1 MLDSSEKHELN
12 IQLNEKLFHHYGKS
26 RTSYLLNIAEGLA
39 LHPQK
44 KVSVIKGGIVY
55 SSWNTTISMTKE
67 DQWRSIQNTGLEWKR
82 GGENARKI
90 LCTRLLLFLLLFCFK
105 TVWIYTY
112 SSQQCQATWKCFS
125 AHYKLFYNSTNLK
138 NCAAWGACYCFICR
152 LEKDSRMRSC
162 RQVERMTR
170 GLEMLLSEEWLQE
183 TEIFKLKKGHLN
195 GRCDMTEL

>member
-1 MLDSSEKHELN
+1 MAAACVLDSSEKRELN
-12 IQLNEKLFHHYGKS
+12 IQLNEKLFHHYGKI

-90 LCTRLLLFLLLFCFK
+90 LCTSRSLLFCCCCCFVLK
-105 TVWIYTY
+105 LYEFTPTPLSNARLHESASLHITNY
-112 SSQQCQATWKCFS
+112 STTALT
-125 AHYKLFYNSTNLK
+125 
-138 NCAAWGACYCFICR
+138 
-152 LEKDSRMRSC
+152 
-162 RQVERMTR
+162 
-170 GLEMLLSEEWLQE
+170 
-183 TEIFKLKKGHLN
+183 
-195 GRCDMTEL
+195 